1 MVRERQR
8 NGKLVNKIFP
18 YCMTAPA
25 IILFVLF
32 VIAPFIYGL
41 YTSFFQWDGL
51 SEMKYI
57 GTQNYSF
64 VFQDKNYWSALGN
77 TFKYALVVTVLKNG
91 LGLALALLIVKQVR
105 GKGLFRTSL
114 YMPVTFSYVVIGV
127 LWTWIYNPTF
137 GILNSFLTK
146 VGLGSLIQG
155 WLSDPNV
162 ALYSVAWVDIW
173 KWIGF
178 HMVLYLA
185 GLQGVPNELY
195 EAAEIDGAGKFQK
208 FWSITLPQING
219 ILVVN
224 VLLAITGAFV
234 NNYNLINVMTD
245 GGPFGSTEVA
255 LTYIVRTAFDY
266 RNVGKANAM
275 SMILFAI
282 VLVIGFLQFRVM
294 TKEDNYE

>member
-25 IILFVLF
+25 IILFILF

-77 TFKYALVVTVLKNG
+77 TFKYALVVTILKNG

-146 VGLGSLIQG
+146 IGLGSLIQG
-155 WLSDPNV
+155 WLSDPNI